1 MLQTGVSMDQA
12 SSHHGTGSGAADL
25 TDEDLEVVCRVLTG
39 AAPTARD
46 RAVLRTA
53 VDPPGSR

>member
-1 MLQTGVSMDQA
+1 MSHA
-12 SSHHGTGSGAADL
+12 SSHRVTGSGAADL
-25 TDEDLEVVCRVLTG
+25 TDEDLEMVCRVLTG
-39 AAPTARD
+39 TSPTAGD